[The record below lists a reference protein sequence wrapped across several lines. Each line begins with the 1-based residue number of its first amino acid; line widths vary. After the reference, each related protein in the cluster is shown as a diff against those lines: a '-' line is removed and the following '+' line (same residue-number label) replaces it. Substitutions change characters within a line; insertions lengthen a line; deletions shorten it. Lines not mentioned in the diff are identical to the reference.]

1 MNIEKAGKNYWK
13 THYAQAKILASAGI
27 QLDSDGYPLATET
40 WIYDNLDPLTHR
52 KWFTLERVKN
62 SIMRKIMKETV
73 KFKHPIG
80 E

>member
-27 QLDSDGYPLATET
+27 QLDSDGYSLASEV
-40 WIYDNLDPLTHR
+40 WLHDYLDADSFD
-52 KWFTLERVKN
+52 KWVNLERIKD

-73 KFKHPIG
+73 KFKHPTG